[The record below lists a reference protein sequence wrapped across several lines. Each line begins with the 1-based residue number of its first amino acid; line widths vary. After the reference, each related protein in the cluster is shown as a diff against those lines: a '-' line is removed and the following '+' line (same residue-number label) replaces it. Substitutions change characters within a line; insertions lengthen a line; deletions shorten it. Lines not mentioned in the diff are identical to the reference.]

1 MKFETAA
8 IHIGQDPDPITGA
21 VIPPLSLSTTFAQS
35 SPGKPTSF
43 DYSRSNNPTRQ
54 AFERCVAACE
64 GGKGSA
70 AFSSGLAATVT
81 LLHLLKA
88 GDHIIC
94 IDDVYGGTQRYFRRV
109 ASNFQLEFS
118 FVDFEDLPKVEAAIQ
133 SNTKLIWIESPT
145 NPTMKIVDIRQVA
158 VIASKHDVILV
169 VDNTFMS
176 PFFQRPLELGAHISL
191 NSVSK
196 YINGH
201 SDVIMGV
208 VTWNDE
214 SLGQRIRFLQ
224 NSLGGVPSPFDCYL
238 ANRGLKTLA
247 IRMRKHESNALKIA
261 TFLEKHPKVRKVL
274 YPGLTSHPQY
284 EIAKAQQHGFGGM
297 ITFFIDSN
305 LEGAERFLKKCKYFT
320 LAESLG
326 GVESLIEHP
335 ALMTHASVPTQVRQ
349 QLGIDDT
356 LIRISVGIED
366 IDDLLED
373 LNNALN
379 AV

>member
-8 IHIGQDPDPITGA
+8 IHIGQDADPVTGA
-21 VIPPLSLSTTFAQS
+21 VIPPLSLSTTFAQQ
-35 SPGKPTSF
+35 SPGKPTHF

-64 GGKGSA
+64 GAKNSA

-88 GDHIIC
+88 GEHVLC

-109 ASNFQLEFS
+109 AANFQVEFT
-118 FVDFEDLPKVEAAIQ
+118 FIDFCNLRQVEENINK
-133 SNTKLIWIESPT
+133 STRMIWIESPT
-145 NPTMKIVDIRQVA
+145 NPTMKIVDIRQ
-158 VIASKHDVILV
+158 IASIADRHHVMLV

-208 VTWNDE
+208 VSWNDD

-224 NSLGGVPSPFDCYL
+224 NSLGGIPSPFDCYL

-247 IRMRKHESNALKIA
+247 IRMRKHEANAMKIA
-261 TFLEKHPKVRKVL
+261 TALEKHPKVRRVL
-274 YPGLTSHPQY
+274 YPGLPSHPQY
-284 EIAKAQQHGFGGM
+284 QIAKSQQHGFGGM
-297 ITFFIDSN
+297 ITFFINGD
-305 LEGAERFLKKCKYFT
+305 LAAAERFLKKCKFFT

-335 ALMTHASVPTQVRQ
+335 ALMTHASVPAEVRKE
-349 QLGIDDT
+349 LGIDDS
-356 LIRISVGIED
+356 LIRLSVGIED
-366 IDDLLED
+366 VDDLWED
-373 LNNALN
+373 LRNALES
-379 AV
+379 V

>member
-8 IHIGQDPDPITGA
+8 IHVGQDPDPTTGA
-21 VIPPLSLSTTFAQS
+21 VIPPISLSTTFAQS
-35 SPGKPTSF
+35 SPGKPTKF

-64 GGKGSA
+64 GGKDSA

-81 LLHLLKA
+81 LLHLLEA
-88 GDHIIC
+88 GDHIVC

-109 ASNFQLEFS
+109 ASNFHLEFS
-118 FVDFEDLPKVEAAIQ
+118 FVDFEDMQKVKAALRK
-133 SNTKLIWIESPT
+133 NTKLIWIESPT
-145 NPTMKIVDIRQVA
+145 NPTMKIVDIRQ
-158 VIASKHDVILV
+158 IASIANNHGAILV

-176 PFFQRPLELGAHISL
+176 PYFQRPLELGAHLSL

-208 VTWNDE
+208 VSWNDD

-247 IRMRKHESNALKIA
+247 IRMRKHEANAMKIA
-261 TFLEKHPKVRKVL
+261 ATLEKHPKVKKVL
-274 YPGLTSHPQY
+274 YPGLKSHPQH
-284 EIAKAQQHGFGGM
+284 EIAKSQQHGFGGM
-297 ITFFIDSN
+297 ITFFLDSD
-305 LEGAERFLKKCKYFT
+305 LAGAERFLKQCKYFT

-335 ALMTHASVPTQVRQ
+335 ALMTHASVPPQVRQ

-373 LNNALN
+373 LNDALA